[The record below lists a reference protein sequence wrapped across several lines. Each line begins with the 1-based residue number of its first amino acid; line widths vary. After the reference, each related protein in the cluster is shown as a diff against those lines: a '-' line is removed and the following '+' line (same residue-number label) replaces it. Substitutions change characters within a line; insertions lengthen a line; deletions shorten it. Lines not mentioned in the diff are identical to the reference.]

1 MLMRESAKR
10 RMMMRRQK
18 IRAFVKLTRP
28 MFLGGAVLLYLLGA
42 VLAWVQGAA
51 VDWGRLLLGQLLV
64 TSIQLTTHYANEYY
78 DYDVD
83 AAVGSART
91 PFSGGSGVL
100 VGGQLDRT
108 VALQATHVCLVLA
121 LVMLVVCGLIAP
133 LMWIIGISA
142 LLGGYFYSA
151 PPLRLEGSGWG
162 EWDTAILTAV
172 LVPLT
177 GCVMQANR
185 FDPIVLIV
193 CAPLV
198 LIDVAMILTFE
209 FPDYPA
215 DKAIGKRNITVRI
228 GLRRAAW
235 LHNGL
240 LIGGLA
246 LMFVTAPNNPLWW
259 LVVPLAVWQVGGV
272 VWRARA
278 RSGWPQP
285 ALLSGGA
292 VLLAGLVPAL
302 WLIEL
307 LG

>member
-1 MLMRESAKR
+1 MK
-10 RMMMRRQK
+10 RQK
-18 IRAFVKLTRP
+18 IWAFVRLTRP

-42 VLAWVQGAA
+42 ALAWVQGAA
-51 VDWGRLLLGQLLV
+51 VDGASLLLGQLLV

-78 DYDVD
+78 DYEVD
-83 AAVGSART
+83 AAIGSART
-91 PFSGGSGVL
+91 PFSGGSGIL
-100 VGGQLDRT
+100 VSGQLDRA
-108 VALQATHVCLVLA
+108 VALHATHVCLIGAVIVLV
-121 LVMLVVCGLIAP
+121 LCGLTSP
-133 LMWIIGISA
+133 LMWIIGSCA

-177 GCVMQANR
+177 GYVMQANR

-193 CAPLV
+193 CAPFV
-198 LIDVAMILTFE
+198 LIYVAMILTFE

-215 DKAIGKRNITVRI
+215 DRAIGKRTITVRI
-228 GLRRAAW
+228 GLPRAAW

-246 LMFVTAPNNPLWW
+246 LMFVTAPNNS
-259 LVVPLAVWQVGGV
+259 LVWFVAPLAMWQIAGV
-272 VWRARA
+272 VWRARV
-278 RSGWPQP
+278 RTGWKQP

-292 VLLAGLVPAL
+292 VLLAGLLPAL
-302 WLIEL
+302 WLMSVMRDFIR
-307 LG
+307 

>member
-1 MLMRESAKR
+1 MKR
-10 RMMMRRQK
+10 RK
-18 IRAFVKLTRP
+18 IWAFVKLTRP

-42 VLAWVQGAA
+42 VLAWVQGSPL
-51 VDWGRLLLGQLLV
+51 DWARLLLGQLLV

-78 DYDVD
+78 DYEVD
-83 AAVGSART
+83 AAIGSART
-91 PFSGGSGVL
+91 PFSGGSGIL
-100 VGGQLDRT
+100 VSGQLDRA
-108 VALQATHVCLVLA
+108 VALRATHICLIGAV
-121 LVMLVVCGLIAP
+121 VMLVLCGLISP
-133 LMWIIGISA
+133 LMWIIGIGA

-177 GCVMQANR
+177 GYVMQANR
-185 FDPIVLIV
+185 LDPAVLII
-193 CAPLV
+193 CAPFV
-198 LIDVAMILTFE
+198 LIYVAMILTFE

-215 DKAIGKRNITVRI
+215 DKAIGKRTITVRI

-240 LIGGLA
+240 LLGGLA
-246 LMFVTAPNNPLWW
+246 LMFATTPNKALLW
-259 LVVPLAVWQVGGV
+259 LVVPLAIWQVAGV

-278 RSGWPQP
+278 QAGWKRP

-292 VLLAGLVPAL
+292 VLLAGLLPVL
-302 WLIEL
+302 WLSSIVL
-307 LG
+307 DFKL

>member
-1 MLMRESAKR
+1 MSLR
-10 RMMMRRQK
+10 K
-18 IRAFVKLTRP
+18 IRAFVRLTRP

-42 VLAWVQGAA
+42 ALAWAQGSAIDGA
-51 VDWGRLLLGQLLV
+51 RLLLGQLLV

-83 AAVGSART
+83 AAIGSSRT
-91 PFSGGSGVL
+91 PFSGGSGML
-100 VGGQLDRT
+100 VSGQLDRA
-108 VALQATHVCLVLA
+108 VALHATQVCLISAV
-121 LVMLVVCGLIAP
+121 VMLVRCGVISP
-133 LMWIIGISA
+133 LMWIIGIGA

-177 GCVMQANR
+177 GYVMQANH
-185 FDPIVLIV
+185 FDPMMLIV

-198 LIDVAMILTFE
+198 LIYAAMILTFE

-215 DKAIGKRNITVRI
+215 DKALGKKNITVRI

-240 LIGGLA
+240 LIGGLV
-246 LMFVTAPNNPLWW
+246 LMFVTAPNNPLLW
-259 LVVPLAVWQVGGV
+259 LAVPVAVWQIAGV
-272 VWRARA
+272 MWRSRA
-278 RSGWPQP
+278 GWKQP
-285 ALLSGGA
+285 ALLSSGA

-302 WLIEL
+302 WLVSVMIDL
-307 LG
+307 TL